1 MNSSMGRW
9 LIYYHLDN
17 GKNFIEDLEW
27 VLRQMRVSIFKRVQ
41 SVPVVMVSKRAFG
54 TNTQEVQGIF
64 DVSERYAKLRE
75 AILRG

>member
-1 MNSSMGRW
+1 MKRV
-9 LIYYHLDN
+9 
-17 GKNFIEDLEW
+17 GKTKTQKENESRNFIEDLEW

-64 DVSERYAKLRE
+64 DVSERYAKLKE